1 MDVTVSGTG
10 RAVTLADV
18 AAAAGVSISAVSMAL
33 ADHPR
38 IGVATKENVRMLAQ
52 ELGYVTNSAARA
64 LRSQRSAT
72 IALIVPN
79 TGQHVFNHP
88 YFMQLLLGV
97 SEVLNS
103 HDISLLVSTN
113 PDGCHG
119 VAAYERVLRSKAA
132 DGAIVA
138 SAAVDDTNIIRLAES
153 GLHAV
158 LIGNYPV
165 DVDAVLVEDVAGARV
180 ATEHLISHGRRMI
193 AHISGPLNHQTS
205 LDRLEGFRL
214 ALAEAG
220 RAASE
225 SPVAA
230 GDFDEET
237 GATAAKALLDR
248 YPAIDG
254 IFAANDEMAYG
265 VLVEIK
271 RRGLRVPEDI
281 ALIGYDDFGVSR
293 ITTPAVTTISV
304 PAAEVGRRA
313 TVRLLQVIEKRTPF
327 RREVLPVSL
336 TIRDSCGCSPP
347 R

>member
-1 MDVTVSGTG
+1 MRSDGK
-10 RAVTLADV
+10 RPVTLADV

-38 IGVATKENVRMLAQ
+38 IGVATKENVRVLAK

-97 SEVLNS
+97 SEISNC

-113 PDGCHG
+113 SDDRHG
-119 VAAYERVLRSKAA
+119 VAAYERVLRSRAA

-138 SAAVDDTNIIRLAES
+138 SAAVDDTNIARLAEF
-153 GLHAV
+153 GLPVV
-158 LIGNYPV
+158 LIGHY
-165 DVDAVLVEDVAGARV
+165 DGDLDAISVEDVEGARL
-180 ATEHLISHGRRMI
+180 ATEHLIAHGRQTI

-214 ALAEAG
+214 ALAQAG
-220 RAASE
+220 RPVAQA
-225 SPVAA
+225 PVAA
-230 GDFDEET
+230 GDFDEVM
-237 GATAAKALLDR
+237 GSRAAKALLDEH
-248 YPAIDG
+248 PTIDG

-265 VLVEIK
+265 ALVEIK
-271 RRGLRVPEDI
+271 RRGLRVPEDV

-293 ITTPAVTTISV
+293 LTTPALTTVSV

-313 TVRLLQVIEKRTPF
+313 TLRLLEVIEKRTPF

-336 TIRDSCGCSPP
+336 TIRASCGCSPHS
-347 R
+347 